1 MMKRNLIF
9 GIAVTACL
17 AAAGYYAYDRAQG
30 RKALI
35 EAEEEV
41 TAPGEFSFK
50 KLRQK
55 AQAMAATPYQKP
67 AELPSGKFRGLD
79 YDEYRDIRFKPADGP
94 WAKNKL
100 KFDLQLFHVGGM
112 FTAPVAVNEII
123 DRKAVPLTYHPEF
136 FDYGKNEISPKDFEE
151 VRGGGYAGFRLHYPL
166 NSLTYLDEVVSFLG
180 ASYFRALG
188 QGHKYGLS
196 ARGLAIDTA
205 SMKGEEFPAFTEFY
219 IQKPRRN
226 AREIKIFAVLD
237 SPSAAGIYTFVI
249 TPGENTVM
257 DVDAKIFPRKEIN
270 KLGIA
275 PLTSM
280 YLFGEN
286 TKNKFDDHRPE
297 VHDSDGLLVL
307 NGNGEWLWRPL
318 DNSKYLR
325 ISAFVDENP
334 KGFGLLQRD
343 RDPAHYLDFEANYEQ
358 RPSAWV
364 EPVGDW
370 GKGWIELVEIPSQQ
384 EIHDNVVAYWVPKEK
399 AVPQKELHYRY
410 RLYWFTKLPVKK
422 VPGDITAT
430 YTGIGGVSSMLE
442 DHKRKFVIDFDIL
455 NMQKEVEKGIATLEV
470 SASEGEIT
478 GKHLMYNPVTK
489 GLTAY
494 IDFKP
499 NGMVLNKQQLSAP
512 NGKTSELR
520 ASVVKK
526 GKNISEIWSYQWL
539 P

>member
-1 MMKRNLIF
+1 
-9 GIAVTACL
+9 
-17 AAAGYYAYDRAQG
+17 
-30 RKALI
+30 
-35 EAEEEV
+35 
-41 TAPGEFSFK
+41 
-50 KLRQK
+50 
-55 AQAMAATPYQKP
+55 
-67 AELPSGKFRGLD
+67 
-79 YDEYRDIRFKPADGP
+79 
-94 WAKNKL
+94 
-100 KFDLQLFHVGGM
+100 M
-112 FTAPVAVNEII
+112 FLTSVPINEIVNGRI
-123 DRKAVPLTYHPEF
+123 HPLKYSPAY
-136 FDYGKNEISPKDFEE
+136 FDYGKNRLNTDELSEL
-151 VRGGGYAGFRLHYPL
+151 GYAGFRLHNPL
-166 NSLTYLDEVVSFLG
+166 NTRKYYDELVSFLG

-188 QGHKYGLS
+188 KHQKYGLS

-205 SMKGEEFPAFTEFY
+205 VQTGEEFPIFREFWLVRP
-219 IQKPRRN
+219 KRN
-226 AREIKIFAVLD
+226 DKSVTVYALLD

-384 EIHDNVVAYWVPKEK
+384 EIHDNVVTYWVPKEK
-399 AVPQKELHYRY
+399 PCRRKSCIIG
-410 RLYWFTKLPVKK
+410 TGCTGLPNCRSKK
-422 VPGDITAT
+422 FP
-430 YTGIGGVSSMLE
+430 
-442 DHKRKFVIDFDIL
+442 
-455 NMQKEVEKGIATLEV
+455 ATLPPPIPE
-470 SASEGEIT
+470 SA
-478 GKHLMYNPVTK
+478 
-489 GLTAY
+489 AY
-494 IDFKP
+494 P
-499 NGMVLNKQQLSAP
+499 ACW
-512 NGKTSELR
+512 KTTNANS
-520 ASVVKK
+520 
-526 GKNISEIWSYQWL
+526 
-539 P
+539 

>member
-1 MMKRNLIF
+1 MKNTVKITFWIMLTAAVVL
-9 GIAVTACL
+9 GINAGWDKYQEFRQAELARVMTVKDKKFDPGQLTEMAAAL
-17 AAAGYYAYDRAQG
+17 AAKPYVPPADN
-30 RKALI
+30 LPD
-35 EAEEEV
+35 EL
-41 TAPGEFSFK
+41 K
-50 KLRQK
+50 KLN
-55 AQAMAATPYQKP
+55 
-67 AELPSGKFRGLD
+67 
-79 YDEYRDIRFKPADGP
+79 YDQYRDIRFSRENGP
-94 WAKNKL
+94 WYGKKL
-100 KFDLQLFHVGGM
+100 PFEIQFFHLGSLFLTSV
-112 FTAPVAVNEII
+112 PINEIVNGRI
-123 DRKAVPLTYHPEF
+123 HPLKYSPAY
-136 FDYGKNEISPKDFEE
+136 FDYGKTRLNTDELSEL
-151 VRGGGYAGFRLHYPL
+151 GYAGFRLHNPL
-166 NSLTYLDEVVSFLG
+166 NTRKYYDELVSFLG

-188 QGHKYGLS
+188 KHQKYGLS

-205 SMKGEEFPAFTEFY
+205 VQTGEEFPIFREFWLGRP
-219 IQKPRRN
+219 KRN
-226 AREIKIFAVLD
+226 DKSVTVYALLD

-430 YTGIGGVSSMLE
+430 YTGIGGVSGMLE

-499 NGMVLNKQQLSAP
+499 NG
-512 NGKTSELR
+512 KTSELR

>member
-9 GIAVTACL
+9 GIAVAACL

-205 SMKGEEFPAFTEFY
+205 SMKGEEFRRLRSSISRSRAAMPA
-219 IQKPRRN
+219 R
-226 AREIKIFAVLD
+226 
-237 SPSAAGIYTFVI
+237 
-249 TPGENTVM
+249 
-257 DVDAKIFPRKEIN
+257 
-270 KLGIA
+270 
-275 PLTSM
+275 
-280 YLFGEN
+280 
-286 TKNKFDDHRPE
+286 
-297 VHDSDGLLVL
+297 
-307 NGNGEWLWRPL
+307 
-318 DNSKYLR
+318 
-325 ISAFVDENP
+325 
-334 KGFGLLQRD
+334 
-343 RDPAHYLDFEANYEQ
+343 
-358 RPSAWV
+358 
-364 EPVGDW
+364 
-370 GKGWIELVEIPSQQ
+370 
-384 EIHDNVVAYWVPKEK
+384 
-399 AVPQKELHYRY
+399 
-410 RLYWFTKLPVKK
+410 
-422 VPGDITAT
+422 
-430 YTGIGGVSSMLE
+430 
-442 DHKRKFVIDFDIL
+442 
-455 NMQKEVEKGIATLEV
+455 
-470 SASEGEIT
+470 
-478 GKHLMYNPVTK
+478 
-489 GLTAY
+489 
-494 IDFKP
+494 
-499 NGMVLNKQQLSAP
+499 
-512 NGKTSELR
+512 
-520 ASVVKK
+520 
-526 GKNISEIWSYQWL
+526 
-539 P
+539 